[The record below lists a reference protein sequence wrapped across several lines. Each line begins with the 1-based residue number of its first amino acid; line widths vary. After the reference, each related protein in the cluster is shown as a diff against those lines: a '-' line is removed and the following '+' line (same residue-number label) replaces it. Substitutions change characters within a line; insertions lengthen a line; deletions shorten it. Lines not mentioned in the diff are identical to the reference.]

1 MRTQVAIIGAGPAGL
16 MLGQLLTQAGIDTV
30 ILERRGPSAVADRTR
45 AGVLEEGCVAALER
59 AGVGAGIRRDGLAGA
74 TIELA
79 FDGRRHRIDLMAAA
93 GRGVTLYGQDMLMRE
108 LVAAREA
115 AGAPILYQCEDVSL
129 RGFDGAFPKVSFT
142 YRGEHEDLACDFIVG
157 CDGVHSVARATVP
170 ERAIK
175 TYQRIHP
182 FGWLSLLAEVPP
194 CGPAPIYSSHDRGF
208 ACCTP
213 RGSGRSRY
221 YLQVSLD
228 ELVEDWPD
236 QRFWDEAKRRF
247 DGETAA
253 AIVAGASI
261 EKSIAPLR
269 GFVAEPLRF
278 GRLLLAGDAAHIVPP
293 TGEKGLNLAL
303 ADAVYLAEALAEHF
317 LDHSDLGLTAYSGR
331 ALKRVWQAERFA
343 WWMTGLLHR
352 LPDQSGY
359 DRRIQLA
366 ELDYLVASP
375 IAQAAF
381 AENYAGLPL

>member
-16 MLGQLLTQAGIDTV
+16 MLGQLLTRAKIDTV
-30 ILERRGPSAVADRTR
+30 ILERRAPAAVSDRMR
-45 AGVLEEGCVAALER
+45 AGVLEEASVAALEE
-59 AGVGAGIRRDGLAGA
+59 AGIAAIRRDGLPVGNV
-74 TIELA
+74 ELA
-79 FDGRRHRIDLMAAA
+79 FDGRRHRIDLTSAN
-93 GRGVTLYGQDMLMRE
+93 GRGVTLYGQDALMSE
-108 LVAAREA
+108 LVTAREA
-115 AGAPILYQCEDVSL
+115 SGAPVLYGCEDVSL
-129 RGFDGAFPKVSFT
+129 RGFDGAFPKIAFT
-142 YRGEHEDLACDFIVG
+142 YKGEHEDLACDFIVG

-175 TYQRIHP
+175 TFQRIHP
-182 FGWLSLLAEVPP
+182 FGWLGLLAEVPP
-194 CGPAPIYSSHDRGF
+194 VSEAPIYSNHERGF

-236 QRFWDEAKRRF
+236 QRFWDEVRRRF
-247 DGETAA
+247 DPVTAA
-253 AIVAGASI
+253 AIVPGASI

-303 ADAVYLAEALAEHF
+303 SDAVYLAEALIEHF
-317 LDHSDLGLTAYSGR
+317 VEHSDLGLAAYSSR
-331 ALKRVWQAERFA
+331 ALGRVWKAERFA

-352 LPDQSGY
+352 LPDQTGY

-366 ELDYLVASP
+366 ELDYLANSP
-375 IAQAAF
+375 AAQAAF
-381 AENYAGLPL
+381 AENYVGLPL